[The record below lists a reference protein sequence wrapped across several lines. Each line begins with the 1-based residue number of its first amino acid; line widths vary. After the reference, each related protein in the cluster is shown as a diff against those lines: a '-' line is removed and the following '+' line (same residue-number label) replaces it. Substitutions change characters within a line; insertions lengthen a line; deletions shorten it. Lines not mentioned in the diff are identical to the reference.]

1 MVLNLGN
8 NSLRNPKTIA
18 ILKEL
23 ARNPRVSIRFL
34 SLKLGI
40 NYLTARHRVLS
51 LLRKNKISFGLLVSA
66 DIVGRE
72 VALVRIKTDNPDYLS
87 AALSSC
93 ARVLLTIRTGNDEVL
108 VIMRGRS
115 KHEISFIVE
124 SLRKNLGESIREFSI
139 DYGALHQDALVIY
152 KSNHVIDNNGELDCD
167 PEHMCENCIRLA

>member
-1 MVLNLGN
+1 MGN

-72 VALVRIKTDNPDYLS
+72 VALVR
-87 AALSSC
+87 
-93 ARVLLTIRTGNDEVL
+93 
-108 VIMRGRS
+108 
-115 KHEISFIVE
+115 
-124 SLRKNLGESIREFSI
+124 
-139 DYGALHQDALVIY
+139 
-152 KSNHVIDNNGELDCD
+152 
-167 PEHMCENCIRLA
+167 